1 MAKKNVPLDRLSPIT
16 ATKKKLNWPKVWI
29 FFWLA
34 LISYGMIFYTLF
46 WQFFVLQSMIYV
58 MIFFICFHFLYL
70 ELRKLP
76 IKYILYTMLAV
87 TILEGI
93 FIWYSSI
100 LLLFSMLVINI
111 GVVYLARF
119 LQGASHDKIRF
130 SSRWYFNAG
139 GYIFT
144 VFITVGYSLFILGYY
159 EKFPFTCQDLSD
171 ASSRVVSFF
180 TNPVEK
186 GMEKIKTDTTNI
198 FNTKV
203 KDVAII
209 WENLSLET
217 KWSGYLTFIQKFNT
231 YKANFVDQALKDN
244 STVNMGICDYVLGQ
258 MNKIYNNPAF
268 KASVILLMFLILY
281 GFIRI
286 VFWVMTGIGF
296 IIFKI
301 LFRFNAY
308 HIKVVLKEVED
319 IE

>member
-1 MAKKNVPLDRLSPIT
+1 MEKNTIPLDRLSPLT
-16 ATKKKLNWPKVWI
+16 ATRKKLNSPKVWI
-29 FFWLA
+29 FFWLT
-34 LISYGMIFYTLF
+34 LISYGLIFYKLF

-58 MIFFICFHFLYL
+58 MIFFIFFHFLYL

-76 IKYILYTMLAV
+76 IKYILFAMLAITV
-87 TILEGI
+87 LEGI

-100 LLLFSMLVINI
+100 LLLFSMLTINI

-119 LQGASHDKIRF
+119 LQGESHDKTKF

-144 VFITVGYSLFILGYY
+144 VFITIGYSLFILGYY

-209 WENLSLET
+209 WENISLET
-217 KWSGYLTFIQKFNT
+217 KGSGYLTLIQKFNT
-231 YKANFVDQALKDN
+231 YKANLVDQAIKDN
-244 STVNMGICDYVLGQ
+244 SAVNLGICDYVLEQ

-268 KASVILLMFLILY
+268 KVSVILLMFLILY
-281 GFIRI
+281 GFVRI
-286 VFWVMTGIGF
+286 VFWVMTGIWF
-296 IIFKI
+296 LIFKI
-301 LFRFNAY
+301 LFKLNLY
-308 HIKVVLKEVED
+308 NIKIVLKEVED